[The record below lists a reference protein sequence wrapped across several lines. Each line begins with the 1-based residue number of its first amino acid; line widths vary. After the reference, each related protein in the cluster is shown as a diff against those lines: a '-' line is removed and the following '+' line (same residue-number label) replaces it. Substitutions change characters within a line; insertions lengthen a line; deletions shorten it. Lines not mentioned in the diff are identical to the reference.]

1 MRRFGWMMTAA
12 VTAGSMMMG
21 MTGCRDN
28 SPPPPRVPVP
38 SAGNSDAV
46 RERNPQRPLNQEPP
60 DPNAGRL
67 YQDVPLV
74 NERPPEQRAF
84 VEAYNR
90 VGRPRIVLFVNR
102 TLEGQIIPVN
112 PDEPVA
118 SVEHRRRSTTGVS
131 VERGE
136 EYHEEGPYGGRH
148 YERHNDYNS
157 TGPGEYSERTDIY
170 LHPGEYDE
178 AMAKSL
184 DYEAMENIM
193 TDWIA
198 SNGQVMVI
206 SPMMARQRL
215 TDQQVK
221 DLQSGRPQVLAELAQ
236 QLNTDILIQVQA
248 HPTRQ
253 TRQGLEIRVIAEA
266 INVRGGQSI
275 GRAVVDFLPPLEKTT
290 LNKYTRYLARKLMDD
305 MTGTWMNFAAPSQAQ
320 QQTPPPPGQQG
331 PPEGRGNP
339 PPPPPPPQ
347 ASPTPAPPP
356 RQSPRNEPPAQPPAP
371 GPDQEDVAPGANNVP
386 PMQSGSSER

>member
-1 MRRFGWMMTAA
+1 MRRIGWIMSAVVAAGMFG
-12 VTAGSMMMG
+12 
-21 MTGCRDN
+21 CKDN

-38 SAGNSDAV
+38 SAGNPDAAI
-46 RERNPQRPLNQEPP
+46 RERNPQRPLNQEPA
-60 DPNAGRL
+60 DPYAGRM

-84 VEAYNR
+84 VEAYNH

-102 TLEGQIIPVN
+102 TLEGRIIPVN
-112 PDEPVA
+112 PDQPVA
-118 SVEHRRRSTTGVS
+118 SIEHRRQSTTGVS

-136 EYHEEGPYGGRH
+136 EYHQEGPYGGQH

-157 TGPGEYSERTDIY
+157 TGPGEYSERTDVY

-178 AMAKSL
+178 VMAKSL
-184 DYEAMENIM
+184 DYEAMENIL

-198 SNGQVMVI
+198 AAGQVMVI

-221 DLQSGRPQVLAELAQ
+221 DLQSGRPQVLAELAG

-253 TRQGLEIRVIAEA
+253 TRQGLEVRVIAEA
-266 INVRGGQSI
+266 INIKGGQSI

-305 MTGTWMNFAAPSQAQ
+305 MTGTWVNFAAPPQ
-320 QQTPPPPGQQG
+320 PPPSTQPVR
-331 PPEGRGNP
+331 PL
-339 PPPPPPPQ
+339 PQ
-347 ASPTPAPPP
+347 LDG
-356 RQSPRNEPPAQPPAP
+356 PPAP
-371 GPDQEDVAPGANNVP
+371 D
-386 PMQSGSSER
+386 R

>member
-1 MRRFGWMMTAA
+1 MVAIS
-12 VTAGSMMMG
+12 AGTMVG
-21 MTGCRDN
+21 TLAGCHDN

-38 SAGNSDAV
+38 AAGNPDAAI

-67 YQDVPLV
+67 YQDVPLA

-84 VEAYNR
+84 VEAYQH

-102 TLEGQIIPVN
+102 TLDGNIIPVN
-112 PDEPVA
+112 PQDPDIRI
-118 SVEHRRRSTTGVS
+118 EHRRQSTTGVS

-136 EYHEEGPYGGRH
+136 EYHEQTPYGDRH

-157 TGPGEYSERTDIY
+157 TGPGEYSERTDVY
-170 LHPGEYDE
+170 LQPGQYDE

-184 DYEAMENIM
+184 DYEAMENIL

-198 SNGQVMVI
+198 SDGQVMVI
-206 SPMMARQRL
+206 SPIMARQRL

-236 QLNTDILIQVQA
+236 QLNADILIQVQA

-253 TRQGLEIRVIAEA
+253 SRQGLEIRVIAEA
-266 INVRGGQSI
+266 INIRGGQSI

-290 LNKYTRYLARKLMDD
+290 LNKYTRFLARKLMDD
-305 MTGTWMNFAAPSQAQ
+305 MTGTWVNFASPPAPQPPAQ
-320 QQTPPPPGQQG
+320 QPPAPQQPAPRTQTPPPPPSTQPFLPLPQLDG
-331 PPEGRGNP
+331 PPE
-339 PPPPPPPQ
+339 
-347 ASPTPAPPP
+347 
-356 RQSPRNEPPAQPPAP
+356 
-371 GPDQEDVAPGANNVP
+371 PD
-386 PMQSGSSER
+386 R